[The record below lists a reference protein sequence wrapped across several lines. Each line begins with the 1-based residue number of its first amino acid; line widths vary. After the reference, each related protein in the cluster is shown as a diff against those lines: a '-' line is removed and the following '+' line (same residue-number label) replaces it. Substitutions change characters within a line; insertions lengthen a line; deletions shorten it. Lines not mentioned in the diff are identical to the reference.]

1 MEYIPNP
8 HLSATDEDKDS
19 VHRYKLSKRPVTD
32 AESKTITKM
41 REPVYTAH
49 WTDKISSPLELE
61 RYHDYGSSGN
71 DCVYRALAVI
81 ANAREIRYSPE
92 ERVNSIWEYLFDADL
107 QANNLLRIHFKVTM
121 RVITEMYGLKD
132 AEEDTIVYKWKEHLL
147 KHNRCLDVLGLAIL
161 CSKYQIPIKLV
172 VNNHVIEIGSIINIC
187 QTGLICKAVDKGNRT
202 HFLTGDLHYVMN
214 EATNDINM
222 MKKNKAAYMHL
233 LMKLMGAGNEED
245 SVLMHTNQ
253 VRESVDQD
261 ALTFNGQP
269 CEFDSQGHD
278 PGEYT
283 QLHAMTMVTNE
294 VRGLLG
300 QMPLRQMGGESDQK
314 MYEIDF
320 HKEERSVFDVDLSHN
335 TLADRLERF
344 YSLFKAN
351 EEEDEH
357 MLIKDLPFTNK
368 AKSEVQSQAELPVA
382 YLSHIEASKTRK
394 ETFLWDSGATHTII
408 GRGSMLDQITQK
420 YEVLYHNGDKPHIH
434 VNDLEKQ
441 RELEPGSII
450 KVMVASGNEV
460 IGTQI
465 DSVDIKVPAT
475 DVEMPEQ
482 GEAVTESVKLTLLN
496 PILSRDI
503 LTDVISESHFLETNR
518 DFTMI
523 THGKQKYL
531 LSGEVTILVKEK
543 NGKATV
549 KIPLRYEDRAHYL
562 DPDAVVLH

>member
-1 MEYIPNP
+1 
-8 HLSATDEDKDS
+8 
-19 VHRYKLSKRPVTD
+19 
-32 AESKTITKM
+32 M
-41 REPVYTAH
+41 RIMT
-49 WTDKISSPLELE
+49 
-61 RYHDYGSSGN
+61 
-71 DCVYRALAVI
+71 
-81 ANAREIRYSPE
+81 EIY
-92 ERVNSIWEYLFDADL
+92 N
-107 QANNLLRIHFKVTM
+107 
-121 RVITEMYGLKD
+121 LKD
-132 AEEDTIVYKWKEHLL
+132 EEESTIVYKWKEHLL
-147 KHNRCLDVLGLAIL
+147 KHEGCLDVLGLAIL
-161 CSKYQIPIKLV
+161 CSKYQVPIKLV
-172 VNNHVIEIGSIINIC
+172 VNNDVIEIGSTVNIV
-187 QTGLICKAVDKGNRT
+187 QSGLICKVVDKGNRT
-202 HFLTGDLHYVMN
+202 HFLTGDTYYVMN
-214 EATNDINM
+214 ELKTSTDAL
-222 MKKNKAAYMHL
+222 KKHKKAYMHL
-233 LMKLMGAGNEED
+233 LMKPMGAGSEED

-253 VRESVDQD
+253 VRESFDQD

-283 QLHAMTMVTNE
+283 QLHAMTMVTND

-300 QMPLRQMGGESDQK
+300 QMPLRQMGGESDRK

-320 HKEERSVFDVDLSHN
+320 HEEERSVFDVDLSHN

-357 MLIKDLPFTNK
+357 VLIKDLPSTNK
-368 AKSEVQSQAELPVA
+368 AKAEVQSQAELPVA
-382 YLSHIEASKTRK
+382 YLSRIEASKTRK
-394 ETFLWDSGATHTII
+394 QTFLWDSGATRTII
-408 GRGSMLDQITQK
+408 GRGSMLDRITQK

-450 KVMVASGNEV
+450 KVMVASGDEV

-465 DSVDIKVPAT
+465 DRVDIKVPAT
-475 DVEMPEQ
+475 DVEVPDQ

-543 NGKATV
+543 NGKAPV
-549 KIPLRYEDRAHYL
+549 KIPLRYEDGAHYL
-562 DPDAVVLH
+562 DPDAVVRHRDHVTWTDGHDHHDFGIKDNQQYNISTINNIIVVNNSNNTHIINVVNNVNIVKVIN